1 MITDLDTPKQLV
13 QMSDSSISVRDLR
26 KRYRIGAVQGTY
38 RTLRETLTDAF
49 VAPVR
54 KAASLLRGIPTGA
67 AGLHE
72 EIWALDGVSFDVQR
86 GEVVGIIGRN
96 GAGKSTLLKILTR
109 ITEPT
114 AGDAVVRGRTGSLL
128 EVGTG
133 FHPELT
139 GRENVYLNGAILGM
153 RRQEID
159 CKFDRMVDF
168 AEVSRFI
175 DTPVKHYSSGM
186 RVRLA
191 FAVAAHLDPEV
202 LLVDEVLAVGDAAFQ
217 NKCLTRMGEVAEQ
230 GRTVLF
236 VSHNMTAVQRLCA
249 RAICLDQGKVVQDG
263 PSSDVVLN
271 YLKTTFSG
279 QAEQVWDDPA
289 RAPGN
294 EQVRIR
300 SMRIRLDGSS
310 PTNQITVRTPFVME
324 FEYWNLV
331 PDARL
336 NLALHLQNEQGIMV
350 FNTGPADEK
359 KWHGRPFPIGL
370 FRSTC
375 RVPGDLLNNGVYHV
389 RLLVVR
395 DQKYHVYRHE
405 DALVFDVRDSADFR
419 GAWHGRWPG
428 VVRPILE
435 WKTELVSEDA
445 T

>member
-1 MITDLDTPKQLV
+1 MANL
-13 QMSDSSISVRDLR
+13 SIIVRDLR

-38 RTLRETLTDAF
+38 RTLRDSLTDAF

-54 KAASLLRGIPTGA
+54 KTASLLRGIPTGA

-72 EIWALDGVSFDVQR
+72 EIWALKGVSFDVQR

-96 GAGKSTLLKILTR
+96 G
-109 ITEPT
+109 
-114 AGDAVVRGRTGSLL
+114 
-128 EVGTG
+128 GTG

-153 RRQEID
+153 RREEID
-159 CKFDRMVDF
+159 RKFDQIIDF

-175 DTPVKHYSSGM
+175 DTPAKHYSSGM

-191 FAVAAHLDPEV
+191 FAVAAHLEPEI

-217 NKCLTRMGEVAEQ
+217 DKCLSRMGEVAEQ

-236 VSHNMTAVQRLCA
+236 VSHNMSAVQRLCA
-249 RAICLDQGKVVQDG
+249 RAIWLDEGKILQDG
-263 PSSDVVLN
+263 PSSDVVLS
-271 YLKTTFSG
+271 YLKSAFAA
-279 QAEQVWDDPA
+279 QADQVWDHPS

-300 SMRIRLDGSS
+300 SMRIRSDSSS

-331 PDARL
+331 TDACL

-350 FNTGPADEK
+350 FNTAPAGEK

-375 RVPGDLLNNGVYHV
+375 RVPGDLLNSGVYRV
-389 RLLVVR
+389 RLLVIR

-405 DALVFDVRDSADFR
+405 DALVFEVRDSADFR
-419 GAWHGRWPG
+419 GAWYGKWPG
-428 VVRPILE
+428 VVRPNLT
-435 WKTELVSEDA
+435 WDTEHISEDTTGGSA
-445 T
+445 KYG

>member
-1 MITDLDTPKQLV
+1 MANL
-13 QMSDSSISVRDLR
+13 SIIVRDLR

-38 RTLRETLTDAF
+38 RTLRDSLTDAF

-54 KAASLLRGIPTGA
+54 KTASLLRGIPTGA

-72 EIWALDGVSFDVQR
+72 EIWALKGVSFDVQR

-114 AGDAVVRGRTGSLL
+114 AGYAVVRGRTRSLL

-153 RRQEID
+153 RREEID
-159 CKFDRMVDF
+159 RKFDQIIDF

-175 DTPVKHYSSGM
+175 DTPAKHYSSGM

-191 FAVAAHLDPEV
+191 FAVAAHLEPEI

-217 NKCLTRMGEVAEQ
+217 DKCLSRMGEVAEQ

-236 VSHNMTAVQRLCA
+236 VSHNMSAVQRLCA
-249 RAICLDQGKVVQDG
+249 RAIWLDEGKILQDG
-263 PSSDVVLN
+263 PSSDVVLS
-271 YLKTTFSG
+271 YLKSAFAA
-279 QAEQVWDDPA
+279 QADQVWDHPS

-300 SMRIRLDGSS
+300 SMRIRSDSSS

-331 PDARL
+331 TDACL

-350 FNTGPADEK
+350 FNTAPAGEK

-375 RVPGDLLNNGVYHV
+375 RVPGDLLNSGVYRV
-389 RLLVVR
+389 RLLVIR
-395 DQKYHVYRHE
+395 DQKYHVDRHE
-405 DALVFDVRDSADFR
+405 DALVFEVRDSADFR
-419 GAWHGRWPG
+419 GAWYGKWPG
-428 VVRPILE
+428 VVRPNLT
-435 WKTELVSEDA
+435 WDTEHISEDTTGGSA
-445 T
+445 KYG